1 MTALVIKNLPDDVL
15 DRLKARAK
23 ANHRS
28 LTKEAI
34 VLLTSGVGQPA
45 PLAREPLPPPYALPS
60 GPLSIENIEG
70 AITARAGDTLQA
82 PDGMAAL
89 RAALV
94 IQPDG
99 SYINLL
105 GIQDEGFFETLD
117 NMRGEFKLSDPID
130 FGHGNF

>member
-1 MTALVIKNLPDDVL
+1 MTALVIKNFPDDVL

-34 VLLTSGVGQPA
+34 VLLTAGVGQPA
-45 PLAREPLPPPYALPS
+45 PLAREAPSPPYALPS
-60 GPLSIENIEG
+60 GPLSIDQIED
-70 AITARAGDTLQA
+70 AINARTGETLQA

-94 IQPDG
+94 QQPDG
-99 SYINLL
+99 SYINLF

-117 NMRGEFKLSDPID
+117 NMRSEFKLPDPID
-130 FGHGNF
+130 FGQGNS

>member
-15 DRLKARAK
+15 SRLKERAK

-34 VLLTSGVGQPA
+34 VLLSSGVGQPA
-45 PLAREPLPPPYALPS
+45 PVAREPLPPPHVLPG
-60 GPLSIENIEG
+60 GPLSIEDIED
-70 AITARAGDTLQA
+70 AIHARTGETLQA

-94 IQPDG
+94 MQPDG

-105 GIQDEGFFETLD
+105 GIEDEGFFETLD
-117 NMRGEFKLSDPID
+117 KLRGEFKLPDPID
-130 FGHGNF
+130 FGESNS

>member
-15 DRLKARAK
+15 SRLKERAK

-34 VLLTSGVGQPA
+34 VLLSSGVGQPA
-45 PLAREPLPPPYALPS
+45 PSAREPLPPPYALPS
-60 GPLSIENIEG
+60 GPLSIEDIED
-70 AITARAGDTLQA
+70 AINARTGETLQA

-94 IQPDG
+94 MQPDG

-105 GIQDEGFFETLD
+105 GIEDEGFFETLD
-117 NMRGEFKLSDPID
+117 KMRGEFKLPDPID
-130 FGHGNF
+130 FGEGNS

>member
-15 DRLKARAK
+15 SRLKERAK

-45 PLAREPLPPPYALPS
+45 PSAREPLAPPYALSS
-60 GPLSIENIEG
+60 GPLSIEDIED
-70 AITARAGDTLQA
+70 AINARTGETLQA

-94 IQPDG
+94 MQPDG

-105 GIQDEGFFETLD
+105 GIEDEGFFETLD
-117 NMRGEFKLSDPID
+117 KMRGEFKLPDPID
-130 FGHGNF
+130 FGEGNS